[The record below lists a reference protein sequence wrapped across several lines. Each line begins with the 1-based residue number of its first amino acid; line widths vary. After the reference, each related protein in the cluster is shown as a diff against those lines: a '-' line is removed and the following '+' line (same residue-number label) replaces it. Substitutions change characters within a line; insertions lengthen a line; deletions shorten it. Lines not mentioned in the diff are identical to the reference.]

1 MSAGRPTAD
10 REIAVPAS
18 IAIFQGLLLAATLAW
33 PARAQE
39 VPRIPLRAGLT
50 IVTAVHESDGDYESI
65 KTFIS
70 EDAKSLRI
78 KYSSES
84 AVPGDILNAPSQ
96 YVQYR
101 PHPSNPDQVIEMT
114 NVTRTVLRSD
124 LQTSDH
130 YVRMFPPPPA
140 VPETVPGTTA
150 VGISAR
156 VLNEFKSHGA
166 AALTTYYAIFDPQ
179 PLTSADAVD
188 GPQPFDGTLTRVEKG
203 DVDVPVIVNGK
214 LVKLPAVHV
223 KGLMLDTDAEFWFLD
238 DPDNPLALRYAFDK
252 VRLNVIRINFP
263 GDSATM
269 TAADGPDS
277 GIEQSLAKTGHADI
291 YGIYFGF
298 NSDVI
303 RPESEPVLKE
313 IAALMTR
320 HPEWKLHV
328 DGHTDNVGGAA
339 SNLALSTRRSAA
351 VKKALVERY
360 HIDVNRLSP
369 AGFGLSAPKA
379 TNDTLEGRALNR
391 RVELSRE

>member
-1 MSAGRPTAD
+1 MRP
-10 REIAVPAS
+10 
-18 IAIFQGLLLAATLAW
+18 IFGSLVLAAALAW
-33 PARAQE
+33 PAHSQE
-39 VPRIPLRAGLT
+39 LPRIPLRVGLT
-50 IVTAVHESDGDYESI
+50 IVTAAHESDGDYESI

-70 EDAKSLRI
+70 EDAKSLRL

-84 AVPGDILNAPSQ
+84 AVPGDILNEPSQ

-101 PHPSNPDQVIEMT
+101 PHPSNPDQVIEMV
-114 NVTRTVLRSD
+114 NVYRTVLRSD
-124 LQTSDH
+124 LKTSDH

-156 VLNEFKSHGA
+156 LLNEIKSRGA

-179 PLTSADAVD
+179 PLSSADTAD
-188 GPQPFDGTLTRVEKG
+188 GPQPFVGTLARVEKG
-203 DVDVPVIVNGK
+203 DVSLPVIVNGK
-214 LVKLPAVHV
+214 LVTLPAVHV
-223 KGLMLDTDAEFWFLD
+223 KGQMLDVDAEFWFLD

-252 VRLNVIRINFP
+252 TRLNVIRINFP

-269 TAADGPDS
+269 AAADGLDS
-277 GIEQSLAKTGHADI
+277 GIEQSLAKTGHADV

-313 IAALMTR
+313 IAALMTK
-320 HPEWKLHV
+320 HPVWKLHV
-328 DGHTDNVGGAA
+328 DGHTDNVGGADF
-339 SNLALSTRRSAA
+339 NLALSTRRSAA

-360 HIDVNRLSP
+360 RIGAMRLV
-369 AGFGLSAPKA
+369 ATGFGLSAPKA